1 MEPASYNQSSAN
13 MKRLLTL
20 LPVFGLGLTHA
31 QKTDFEQSVQFIQ
44 NKIYCCS
51 VPFSNSSKKKVDSIT
66 IDKKGN
72 IALSYSDKSPKQHFN
87 LFELY
92 KDENATAGIDTILNG
107 KFIQFNVNEN
117 KARLI
122 RFATVKDASDVY
134 NVLLQLILSRD
145 PADTFSDSL
154 FFLQAVDDINT
165 RLAQWAERGN
175 RVRVSALKDGS
186 VDIVNKFDQHL
197 KFNLFELDSDPAD
210 TMNGIVID
218 PCNPASHAPLT
229 WVNFLKAGETV
240 AFIRLKC
247 NTPKTELTLIRSA
260 FLRLRLLCIKTSS
273 LSDRPP
279 GAAYFIPRNSLLNSG
294 NKMLAESIRSID
306 IAGDSRVPVPV
317 NSSGEGWLD
326 KDSLPIGQWYF
337 YAKNSTGKEYLFKT
351 GLYQITTPEMFEVT
365 DIDSV
370 ELANFHLSFLS
381 LQKQQAQA
389 IPFVKVKAWKYYHP
403 DGTIWKKVNFKHR
416 QIPVNTSIVIM
427 DLENTE
433 QTRLVINLKERLDEW
448 EG

>member
-1 MEPASYNQSSAN
+1 M
-13 MKRLLTL
+13 
-20 LPVFGLGLTHA
+20 
-31 QKTDFEQSVQFIQ
+31 
-44 NKIYCCS
+44 
-51 VPFSNSSKKKVDSIT
+51 T
-66 IDKKGN
+66 IDKNGN

-87 LFELY
+87 LFKLY
-92 KDENATAGIDTILNG
+92 KDENAIAGIDTILNG

-134 NVLLQLILSRD
+134 HVLLQLIVRRD
-145 PADTFSDSL
+145 LADSL
-154 FFLQAVDDINT
+154 YFLRAVNDINA
-165 RLAQWAERGN
+165 RLAQWEEKGN

-186 VDIVNKFDQHL
+186 VDIVNKFDQRL
-197 KFNLFELDSDPAD
+197 KFNLFELDDNPAD
-210 TMNGIVID
+210 TTHGIVIA

-247 NTPKTELTLIRSA
+247 NIPKTELTLIRSA
-260 FLRLRLLCIKTSS
+260 FLRLRMLCIKTGS
-273 LSDRPP
+273 LNDRPP
-279 GAAYFIPRNSLLNSG
+279 GAAYFIPRNALLNSG
-294 NKMLAESIRSID
+294 NKMFAESIRSID
-306 IAGDSRVPVPV
+306 IAGDSHVPVPV

-351 GLYQITTPEMFEVT
+351 GLYQTTTPEMFEVT
-365 DIDSV
+365 DIDSM
-370 ELANFHLSFLS
+370 ELAKNFHLSFLS